1 MFLDR
6 FKRPEAAGAGLNGP
20 PAAAIRSRAAGPGDG
35 ARSRRS
41 NGLEQFFTQIRGDT
55 GLNLLDLSGASQA
68 NIGFITNLGH
78 RLYSEDLLAT
88 LDLAFGG
95 GDFYDNQLDTA
106 RQEAFLR
113 QNFEFPE
120 KHFDG
125 VLLWDVLEYLA
136 PPLLRMVVERLSAII
151 RPGAYVFALFHAEER
166 AEAVPA
172 CYYRIADSGT
182 LLLVPRGTRKPAQVF
197 NNRAVEKLFH
207 DYQNVKFFLS
217 RDSLREVIVRR

>member
-6 FKRPEAAGAGLNGP
+6 FKRPEAAGAVPNGP
-20 PAAAIRSRAAGPGDG
+20 PAVATRSRAAGPGDG

-41 NGLEQFFTQIRGDT
+41 NGLEQFFSQIRGDT

-95 GDFYDNQLDTA
+95 ADFYENQLDA
-106 RQEAFLR
+106 GRQEAFLR
-113 QNFEFPE
+113 QNFDFPE

-136 PPLLRMVVERLSAII
+136 PPLLKTVVERLSAII

-172 CYYRIADSGT
+172 SYYRIADSGT
-182 LLLVPRGTRKPAQVF
+182 LLLVSRGLRKPAQVF